1 MRVAVASSS
10 LIAKP
15 TIERLSTEHDVAL
28 LISTPDAP
36 SGRGRTLA
44 PNEFAT
50 YFASDI
56 RLAKPETQDDLSRLL
71 SEKKIDIAIAIAY
84 GKLIK
89 KSALETPSYGW
100 INLHFSLLPK
110 WRGAAPVQRAIMA
123 NEQEIGLTIFKLDE
137 GMDTGPMFRQMTY
150 QISKNSSSGDVL
162 SDLAEVGSHEIVKV
176 LADISQGRTPI
187 AQPESGF
194 SLAPKIDKTEA
205 RIDWNKSKQT
215 VHNLVR
221 ALNPNPMAWTEIRN
235 TRLTI
240 VSSEIPHW
248 EDRNESP
255 GTIAVTPEGVFVH
268 SSDGPLKL
276 LQVIPAGKR
285 LMNADDW
292 ARGMRFSDGERCQ

>member
-1 MRVAVASSS
+1 
-10 LIAKP
+10 KP

-150 QISKNSSSGDVL
+150 QISR
-162 SDLAEVGSHEIVKV
+162 IVHLV
-176 LADISQGRTPI
+176 M
-187 AQPESGF
+187 F
-194 SLAPKIDKTEA
+194 S
-205 RIDWNKSKQT
+205 RI
-215 VHNLVR
+215 
-221 ALNPNPMAWTEIRN
+221 
-235 TRLTI
+235 
-240 VSSEIPHW
+240 
-248 EDRNESP
+248 
-255 GTIAVTPEGVFVH
+255 
-268 SSDGPLKL
+268 
-276 LQVIPAGKR
+276 
-285 LMNADDW
+285 
-292 ARGMRFSDGERCQ
+292 